1 MLPIFSKS
9 SLLFGFDS
17 EIFYFTGRDILKKN
31 GSAVDAAVASLFCLG
46 LFSMHSTGVGGGGFM
61 MVYKRKTGVAESY
74 DYKCT
79 APGKAR
85 EDMFM
90 NEGNRSSYGE
100 LTTNALLVY
109 FD

>member
-1 MLPIFSKS
+1 
-9 SLLFGFDS
+9 
-17 EIFYFTGRDILKKN
+17 
-31 GSAVDAAVASLFCLG
+31 
-46 LFSMHSTGVGGGGFM
+46 M

-100 LTTNALLVY
+100 LTTNVLLVC
-109 FD
+109 FDEICVTNRRHSYSFKFCSHKNI